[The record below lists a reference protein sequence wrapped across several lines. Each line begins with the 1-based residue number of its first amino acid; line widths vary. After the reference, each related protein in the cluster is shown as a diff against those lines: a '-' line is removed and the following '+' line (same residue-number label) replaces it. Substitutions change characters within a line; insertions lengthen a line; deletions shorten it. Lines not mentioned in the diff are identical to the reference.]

1 MSDLHELSVSRL
13 IKASPE
19 TVWRVY
25 VERTGEWFCPRP
37 WTTPVVDW
45 DLRVGGRANVAMQS
59 PEGERHPY
67 AGVFLEVEPG
77 RKLVS
82 TGALA
87 EGWIP
92 QAGDMNFVRIDTFE
106 PEAGGT
112 RYTAR
117 ARHWDAGALTA
128 HQAMGFEG
136 GWGAVADQ
144 LAELAETDEG
154 GAS

>member
-1 MSDLHELSVSRL
+1 MSELHELRVSRL

-19 TVWRVY
+19 IVWKIY

-45 DLRVGGRANVAMQS
+45 DLRVGGKADVTLRS
-59 PEGERHPY
+59 PEGEDFPY

-82 TGALA
+82 TGALT

-92 QAGDMNFVRIDTFE
+92 QPGDMNFVRIDLFE
-106 PEAGGT
+106 PEGEGT
-112 RYTAR
+112 RYSAI
-117 ARHWDAGALTA
+117 ARHWDAKAVET
-128 HQAMGFEG
+128 HKAMGFEH
-136 GWGAVADQ
+136 GWGIVADQ
-144 LAELAETDEG
+144 LAELAEKD
-154 GAS
+154 